1 MSYRT
6 GTVAVVGR
14 TNVGKSTFINAV
26 IGRKVV
32 IVSSRPQTTRNRIR
46 CILTTP
52 EAQIVF
58 VDTPGLHQPVN
69 KLSARLQREA
79 LRSLA
84 GLDVVAYMVEPTSQ
98 VDPYD
103 TLMLSRIQTL
113 PCPKVLLVNKSDQAR
128 GNTLPETLLA
138 YDRLEMFADIVPVSA
153 MKGTNLDRALAV
165 IIGHLPEGIPAYEE
179 GVSTDRPLAFVAA
192 EIVREKVY
200 AETYQ
205 ELPYATAVTIEEIE
219 ERADPPLTSVYA
231 TVVVAKESQK
241 AIVIGSHGA
250 KLKEIGTQARMDLE
264 NLLSHQVFL
273 SLHVKVRPKW
283 TEDEA
288 EVARLTGD

>member
-1 MSYRT
+1 MSFRT

-26 IGRKVV
+26 MGRKVV
-32 IVSSRPQTTRNRIR
+32 IVSERPQTTRNRIR

-52 EAQIVF
+52 DAQVVF

-69 KLSARLQREA
+69 KLSAHLQREA

-84 GLDVVAYMVEPTSQ
+84 GLDAVVYMTEPGSQ

-103 TLMLSRIQTL
+103 ALMLSRIQTL
-113 PCPKVLLVNKSDQAR
+113 PCPKVLLVNKADQAR
-128 GNTLPETLLA
+128 GNAIPETLLA
-138 YDRLEMFADIVPVSA
+138 YDRLGIFNDIVPISA
-153 MKGTNLDRALAV
+153 TKGTNLDRALSV
-165 IIGHLPEGIPAYEE
+165 IIGHLPEGAPLYEKE
-179 GVSTDRPLAFVAA
+179 VTTDRPLAFAAA

-200 AETYQ
+200 AGTYQ
-205 ELPYATAVTIEEIE
+205 ELPYATAVAVEEIE
-219 ERADPPLTSVYA
+219 DRAEPPLTSVYA
-231 TVVVAKESQK
+231 TIIVAKESQK
-241 AIVIGSHGA
+241 AIVIGSRGA
-250 KLKEIGTQARMDLE
+250 KLKEIGTLARIELE
-264 NLLSHQVFL
+264 ELLGRKVFL
-273 SLHVKVRPKW
+273 SLHVKVKPKW

>member
-14 TNVGKSTFINAV
+14 TNVGKSTFINA
-26 IGRKVV
+26 ILGRKVV
-32 IVSSRPQTTRNRIR
+32 IVSPRPQTTRNRIR

-52 EAQIVF
+52 EAQVVF
-58 VDTPGLHQPVN
+58 VDTPGLHPPVN
-69 KLSARLQREA
+69 KLSAHLQREA

-84 GLDVVAYMVEPTSQ
+84 GLDAVAYMVEPGGK

-103 TLMLSRIQTL
+103 ELMLPKIQTL

-138 YDRLEMFADIVPVSA
+138 YDRLGMFNDIVPISST
-153 MKGTNLDRALAV
+153 KGTNLDRALAV
-165 IIGHLPEGIPAYEE
+165 IIGHLPEGTPAYEK
-179 GVSTDRPLAFVAA
+179 GTTTDRPLAFVAA
-192 EIVREKVY
+192 EVVREKVY

-205 ELPYATAVTIEEIE
+205 ELPYATAVAVEEIE
-219 ERADPPLTSVYA
+219 EREAPPLTSVYA
-231 TVVVAKESQK
+231 TIIVAKESQK
-241 AIVIGSHGA
+241 AIVIGSRGA
-250 KLKEIGTQARMDLE
+250 KLKEIGTQARVDLE
-264 NLLSHQVFL
+264 QLLGHQVFL
-273 SLHVKVRPKW
+273 SLHVKVKPKW
-283 TEDEA
+283 TEDED

>member
-6 GTVAVVGR
+6 GTVAVIGR

-26 IGRKVV
+26 VGRKVV

-52 EAQIVF
+52 EAQVVF
-58 VDTPGLHQPVN
+58 VDTPGLHEPLN

-84 GLDVVAYMVEPTSQ
+84 GLDCVVYMTEPGGQ
-98 VDPYD
+98 VDAYD
-103 TLMLSRIQTL
+103 ALMLPRIQAL
-113 PCPKVLLVNKSDQAR
+113 PCPKILLVNKSDQAR
-128 GNTLPETLLA
+128 GNSLPETLLA
-138 YDRLEMFADIVPVSA
+138 YDRLSLFSDIVPVSST
-153 MKGTNLDRALAV
+153 KGTNLDRALTV
-165 IIGHLPEGIPAYEE
+165 IINHLPEGTPTYEE
-179 GVSTDRPLAFVAA
+179 GLATDRPLAFVAA
-192 EIVREKVY
+192 ETVREKVY

-231 TVVVAKESQK
+231 TVIVAKESQK
-241 AIVIGSHGA
+241 AIVIGSRGA
-250 KLKEIGTQARMDLE
+250 KLKEIGTQARLDLE
-264 NLLSHQVFL
+264 SLLGHKVFL
-273 SLHVKVRPKW
+273 SLHVKVKPKW

>member
-1 MSYRT
+1 MNYRT

-26 IGRKVV
+26 VGRKVV
-32 IVSSRPQTTRNRIR
+32 IVSARPQTTRNRIR

-52 EAQIVF
+52 EAQVVF

-69 KLSARLQREA
+69 KLSARLHREA

-84 GLDVVAYMVEPTSQ
+84 GLDAVAYMVEPSGQ
-98 VDPYD
+98 VDSYD
-103 TLMLSRIQTL
+103 ALMLSRIQTL

-128 GNTLPETLLA
+128 GNALPETLLS
-138 YDRLEMFADIVPVSA
+138 YDRLEMFSDIVPVSST
-153 MKGTNLDRALAV
+153 KGTNLDRALAV
-165 IIGHLPEGIPAYEE
+165 IIGHLPEGTPAYEE

-192 EIVREKVY
+192 ETVREKVY

-219 ERADPPLTSVYA
+219 ERADPPLTSIYA

-241 AIVIGSHGA
+241 AIVIGSRGA
-250 KLKEIGTQARMDLE
+250 KLKEIGTQARVDLE
-264 NLLSHQVFL
+264 NLLGHKVFL
-273 SLHVKVRPKW
+273 SLHVKVKPKW